1 MKLIIGL
8 IKEEDTD
15 LAEPLLSNTSIRY
28 GKRPRE
34 SSPKV
39 LLPTKKKCLIKAEDF
54 TLYPELPWA

>member
-15 LAEPLLSNTSIRY
+15 L
-28 GKRPRE
+28 E